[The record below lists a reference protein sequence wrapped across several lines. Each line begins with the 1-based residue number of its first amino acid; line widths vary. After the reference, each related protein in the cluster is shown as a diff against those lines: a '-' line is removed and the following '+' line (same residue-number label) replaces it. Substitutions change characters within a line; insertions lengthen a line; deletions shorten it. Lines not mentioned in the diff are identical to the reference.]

1 MSKESV
7 LNDKRILAVD
17 DEQDVL
23 DVLKEEIMMAAPGCM
38 VDEATT
44 FEQASTLL
52 VAWTYDLA
60 ILDIMG
66 VRGLDLLMMAVERP
80 YPVPVVMLTGK
91 ALSPDVLKESISR
104 GARAYLPKK
113 HLGAVVPFL
122 EDVLTNEYGP
132 VWRRILKD
140 IEGFFS
146 EGWGPYWR
154 KPDEK
159 FWKEFEE
166 RIALEGKK

>member
-1 MSKESV
+1 MGKESV
-7 LNDKRILAVD
+7 LNGKRILAVD

-23 DVLKEEIMMAAPGCM
+23 DVLKEEIMMTAPSCII
-38 VDEATT
+38 DTATT
-44 FEQASTLL
+44 FEQASMLL
-52 VAWTYDLA
+52 VSWTYDLA
-60 ILDIMG
+60 VLDIMG
-66 VRGLDLLMMAVERP
+66 VRGLDLLRMAVERP
-80 YPVPVVMLTGK
+80 YPIPVVMLTGK
-91 ALSPDVLKESISR
+91 ALSPEVLKESIAR

-113 HLGAVVPFL
+113 HLGAVAPFL

-140 IEGFFS
+140 IEGFFN

-166 RIALEGKK
+166 KITAEGKK

>member
-23 DVLKEEIMMAAPGCM
+23 DVLKEEIMMAAPSCI
-38 VDEATT
+38 VETATT
-44 FEQASTLL
+44 FQQASMLL

-66 VRGLDLLMMAVERP
+66 VRGLDLLRMAVERP
-80 YPVPVVMLTGK
+80 YPVPVVMLTGR
-91 ALSPDVLKESISR
+91 ALSPEVLKESISR

-122 EDVLTNEYGP
+122 EDVLTHEYGP
-132 VWRRILKD
+132 VWRRILTD

-159 FWKEFEE
+159 FWKEFDEK
-166 RIALEGKK
+166 IAAEGKQ

>member
-1 MSKESV
+1 MNKESV
-7 LNDKRILAVD
+7 LNQKRILAVD

-23 DVLKEEIMMAAPGCM
+23 DVLKEEIMTAAPNC
-38 VDEATT
+38 VLDTATT
-44 FEQASTLL
+44 FEQASMLF
-52 VAWTYDLA
+52 VAWSYDLA

-66 VRGLDLLMMAVERP
+66 VKGLDLLRIAVERP
-80 YPVPVVMLTGK
+80 YPVPTVMLTGK
-91 ALSPDVLKESISR
+91 ALSPEVLKESISR

-122 EDVLTNEYGP
+122 EDVLSNEYGP
-132 VWRRILKD
+132 VWRRVLKD
-140 IEGFFS
+140 IEGFFN

-154 KPDEK
+154 RPDEK

-166 RIALEGKK
+166 KIGEKAKG